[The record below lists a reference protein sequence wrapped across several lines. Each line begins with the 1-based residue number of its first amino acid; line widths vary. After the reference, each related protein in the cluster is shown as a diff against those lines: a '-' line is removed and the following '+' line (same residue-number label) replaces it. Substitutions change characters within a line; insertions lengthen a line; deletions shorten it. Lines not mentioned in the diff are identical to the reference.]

1 MPNVRLFQTTD
12 GGNIR
17 YTNGVIEA
25 DGGLETAAYLA
36 MFGGNDRDDG
46 RDDNPLTW
54 WGNRMETDP
63 AFQYRS
69 ETQFLLKSLPPGSA
83 NLRRLEDA
91 ARRDLAF
98 FVAIKAASSVDA
110 EASIPTVNKVS
121 FKISVNIE
129 GEEQQFEFVANWKAN
144 T

>member
-1 MPNVRLFQTTD
+1 MPNVRLFQTNDGGDINYTD
-12 GGNIR
+12 GI
-17 YTNGVIEA
+17 IDA

-36 MFGGNDRDDG
+36 MFGGNESDDG
-46 RDDNPLTW
+46 RDDNPFTW

-69 ETQFLLKSLPPGSA
+69 ETQFLLRSLEPGSA

-91 ARRDLAF
+91 ARRDLSF
-98 FVAIKAASSVDA
+98 FVTIRAASSVDA
-110 EASIPTVNKVS
+110 EASLISLNRVL
-121 FKISVNIE
+121 FEISVNIE
-129 GEEQQFEFVANWKAN
+129 GEEQTFEFVANWKAN